1 MTRAYA
7 YLRVSGKDQV
17 QGDGFTRQLDTIKR
31 YAATH
36 DIRIVKVFREEGVC
50 GANELADRPALL
62 ELLEALAAD
71 GARPKLVVIE
81 KLDRLARDLMVQENI
96 IADLR
101 KRGFELLSAMEPDLL
116 EHDPTRVMM
125 RQIFGSVAQYEKAMI
140 VAKLKGAR
148 DRMKAKTG
156 RCEGRKPFGHYPG
169 EGATLERMHA
179 LRESGMGFDRIADVL
194 NTEGLKPRTGKRW
207 WGKTISN
214 ILTLNQQAA

>member
-17 QGDGFTRQLDTIKR
+17 QGDGFTRQLTAIKA
-31 YAATH
+31 YAAAH
-36 DIRIVKVFREEGVC
+36 DIRIVRVFREEGVC
-50 GANELADRPALL
+50 GANELADRPALV
-62 ELLEALAAD
+62 ELLEALATD
-71 GARPKLVVIE
+71 GTRPKLILIE

-96 IADLR
+96 IVDLR

-116 EHDPTRVMM
+116 QNDPTRVMM

-156 RCEGRKPFGHYPG
+156 RCEGRKPFGHYDG
-169 EGATLERMHA
+169 EAAILKRMVA
-179 LRESGMGFDRIADVL
+179 LRQTDMGYDRIAGVL
-194 NTEGLKPRTGKRW
+194 NAEGLKPRTGARW
-207 WGKTISN
+207 WGRTVNN
-214 ILTLNQQAA
+214 ILAAQAG